1 MRRQYLP
8 LLVLAIILASCG
20 SGGLN
25 INLGGAPQPT
35 AIPFDHINV
44 QDVFNAFARAGLQID
59 NPQKEML
66 ANGRGAPNHF
76 RDRYT
81 FEIPA
86 ITPNGGQIIA
96 FASPDQLQEWQ
107 TYIDKL
113 RADST
118 PRRDVI
124 YVYINGNILM
134 QLSATLTNAQAT
146 AYRDAL
152 MSLS

>member
-1 MRRQYLP
+1 MRQQYLS
-8 LLVLAIILASCG
+8 LLLLAILLLTGCAQLGI
-20 SGGLN
+20 GG
-25 INLGGAPQPT
+25 PPT
-35 AIPFDHINV
+35 ATPIPFDHINV

-59 NPQKEML
+59 NPEKQML
-66 ANGRGAPNHF
+66 AQGRGAPTQF
-76 RDRYT
+76 RDRYV

-86 ITPNGGQIIA
+86 IAPNGGQIIA
-96 FASPDQLQEWQ
+96 FSSPEQLQAWQ
-107 TYIDKL
+107 GYIDKL

-118 PRRDVI
+118 TRRDVI

-134 QLSATLTNAQAT
+134 QLSASLTTAQAN